1 MEDRLQKILSA
12 AGVCSRR
19 QAEAYIQ
26 QGRVTVNGRPAALGD
41 KADPQRDTIAL
52 DGRPALQPK
61 ARTVLM
67 LYKPRGVVTTLS
79 DEKGRPTVAGL
90 VGEARGRVWPVGRLD
105 MDSEGLLLL
114 TDDGALT
121 NALLHPRHE
130 VEKEDLVWVTGFRPG
145 AEGALARPMT
155 LDGQPLRPAKVRLVR
170 QGAGRALLSVVIHEG
185 KNRQIRRMCAQCG
198 LAVTRLKRVR
208 EGSLRLDRALAPGQW
223 RPLTEGEVSRLRRET
238 FLQE

>member
-1 MEDRLQKILSA
+1 MEERLQKILSA
-12 AGVCSRR
+12 RGVASRR
-19 QAEAYIQ
+19 AAEGWLAA
-26 QGRVTVNGRPAALGD
+26 GRVTVNGRTARVGD
-41 KADPQRDTIAL
+41 KADPERDEIRV
-52 DGRPALQPK
+52 DGRLLAEPAR
-61 ARTVLM
+61 RTYVM
-67 LYKPRGVVTTLS
+67 LNKPRGYVTTLS
-79 DEKGRPTVAGL
+79 DERGRKTVAEL
-90 VGEARGRVWPVGRLD
+90 VTGCGARVWPVGRLD

-130 VEKEDLVWVTGFRPG
+130 VEKEYLVWVTGFRPG